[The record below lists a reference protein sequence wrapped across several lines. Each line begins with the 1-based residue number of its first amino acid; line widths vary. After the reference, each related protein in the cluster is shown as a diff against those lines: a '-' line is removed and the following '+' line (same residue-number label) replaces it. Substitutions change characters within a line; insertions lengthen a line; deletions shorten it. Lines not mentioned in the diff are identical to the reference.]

1 MRSTQFSQ
9 VCREQTGLEQFFQQ
23 KAAEI
28 ILNSKEILSIILKN
42 IYCEIILI
50 LKFFKCY
57 TVFKN

>member
-1 MRSTQFSQ
+1 MRTTQFSQ

-42 IYCEIILI
+42 IYCEMILI
-50 LKFFKCY
+50 LKFF
-57 TVFKN
+57 